1 LSSLNSVT
9 STNSASSYNES
20 ASEDDEDRNELLLRR
35 TPTTD
40 QPPARRKQGRFSI
53 CVPEGTPLTKRTS
66 PETETESD
74 SGRGSRTP
82 PFDSGDDRSGTGDS
96 GGSGRGG
103 ASEPR
108 SKTRSPLSNLM
119 TDQKESANPKEGGR
133 GINATGLVHSPSN
146 SMAHSNESSGDVVST
161 KTEGTD
167 DPFDDGE
174 EDEDEDDEDDTD
186 RPLSPMPSP
195 GATNKPSRFVLPTP
209 GGPVCAATEGNNGAA
224 ARSSPSTDVPT
235 NINILAMQHNNTSGN
250 NNSHTTAVTTATTAT
265 TAATTTGTT
274 TTTTTT
280 TATTATTTTTTTNN
294 IGNSSSDNNNSS
306 TYNTTRMDTHDK
318 STEDQGS
325 NSSTMNTNSTLLTGS
340 GLGSNLTESSYDGNS
355 SSSSSSSSSNCSSR
369 NGSTMAS
376 QNSTVDLE
384 TSNTARVGR
393 FKRTTNSDLMSDAV
407 DKTQRATDTSSN
419 ASTTTTSTQANQE
432 TNNDMRRSNEEAHS
446 GEDEDEEEDDDD
458 DSGYSDD
465 SGSDGESDLDEMAD
479 FNGGIRQRENS
490 AFSTVSSNSD
500 DERRMSLSS
509 QVSNS
514 GAGIGGENEDG
525 RRRNVTMG
533 NNDGFLENNDHG
545 DGHNSGDDNRE
556 ERRDGQN
563 DRLERGSESDLS
575 VGGGSRSQS
584 TTMLRSDDDDDF
596 GLNRSASSTPGH
608 GSDEEE
614 EEEEDDEE
622 DDEEED
628 EEEDDEDEDEDHN
641 PRPLTPSSP
650 SSDNHGGNDSNN
662 NSGGGRKPS
671 RFAVVRE
678 PSYHEID
685 PTEYDGDGLD
695 LDDHRHGEYED
706 IRNGTSPTGTPTMH
720 GSPSPRHRE
729 TREQL
734 NARRDLQESEAF
746 ELGGRNSLRSSPET
760 VMIQRM
766 PMRDLRVMH
775 RSYHDGISQLIEDHE
790 DLQDRYRRAREELS
804 QARNRIQELEKQ
816 VEERR

>member
-1 LSSLNSVT
+1 
-9 STNSASSYNES
+9 
-20 ASEDDEDRNELLLRR
+20 
-35 TPTTD
+35 
-40 QPPARRKQGRFSI
+40 
-53 CVPEGTPLTKRTS
+53 
-66 PETETESD
+66 
-74 SGRGSRTP
+74 
-82 PFDSGDDRSGTGDS
+82 
-96 GGSGRGG
+96 
-103 ASEPR
+103 
-108 SKTRSPLSNLM
+108 
-119 TDQKESANPKEGGR
+119 
-133 GINATGLVHSPSN
+133 
-146 SMAHSNESSGDVVST
+146 
-161 KTEGTD
+161 
-167 DPFDDGE
+167 
-174 EDEDEDDEDDTD
+174 
-186 RPLSPMPSP
+186 
-195 GATNKPSRFVLPTP
+195 
-209 GGPVCAATEGNNGAA
+209 
-224 ARSSPSTDVPT
+224 
-235 NINILAMQHNNTSGN
+235 
-250 NNSHTTAVTTATTAT
+250 
-265 TAATTTGTT
+265 
-274 TTTTTT
+274 
-280 TATTATTTTTTTNN
+280 
-294 IGNSSSDNNNSS
+294 
-306 TYNTTRMDTHDK
+306 MDTHDK

-355 SSSSSSSSSNCSSR
+355 SSSSSSSNCSSR

-376 QNSTVDLE
+376 QNSTVDFE

-432 TNNDMRRSNEEAHS
+432 TNNDMRRSNGQAHS

-525 RRRNVTMG
+525 RRRNGTMG

-614 EEEEDDEE
+614 EEEDEEE
-622 DDEEED
+622 DDEED
-628 EEEDDEDEDEDHN
+628 EEEDDEDEDEDEDEDHN

-816 VEERR
+816 MEERR